1 MRHSYGTALFVVPR
15 RRIRLTTLCIFILI
29 VIAFPFFH
37 ANPRASHD
45 VLFGD
50 NQRLSRYLE
59 VVTPW
64 TKPAP
69 TQIPMDGNA
78 NKGLQP
84 DNQAK
89 LALPV
94 QEDIE
99 DRWGLE
105 ESYDEDLN
113 NLPKHT
119 LNGNGLLITNPD
131 GAHPIYELTRRAKFE
146 WGRKHRRA
154 SKTLRQAVDEYK
166 RRYGR
171 LPPRGFDHWCVTT
184 RCHQLNSISR

>member
-1 MRHSYGTALFVVPR
+1 MELSGESLIRMAFNRPFPLTFVIRELFS
-15 RRIRLTTLCIFILI
+15 IIFSI
-29 VIAFPFFH
+29 
-37 ANPRASHD
+37 S
-45 VLFGD
+45 
-50 NQRLSRYLE
+50 
-59 VVTPW
+59 
-64 TKPAP
+64 
-69 TQIPMDGNA
+69 
-78 NKGLQP
+78 
-84 DNQAK
+84 
-89 LALPV
+89 
-94 QEDIE
+94 
-99 DRWGLE
+99 
-105 ESYDEDLN
+105 DLN